1 MRDIGARAWESSA
14 RASRR
19 CCSGSNLE
27 PHRADDF
34 GYWTDGILVYIH
46 VVGNEIAIHPS
57 RANYHCVQR
66 EILEHE
72 IRWIIEVEVDENST
86 GDLGQRRSQKTHQ
99 ALDIQKSNDSRP
111 GSVTAQQANQH
122 DDQLCDM
129 NEQRHGNRVPEL
141 IGFFDVTGS

>member
-34 GYWTDGILVYIH
+34 GYWTDGILVSSGSSSQQTVTVTMMEREHFVHIH

-57 RANYHCVQR
+57 RANYPEQVVR
-66 EILEHE
+66 KPVSPYDTE
-72 IRWIIEVEVDENST
+72 
-86 GDLGQRRSQKTHQ
+86 RRTLRTLAHRNWAPMS
-99 ALDIQKSNDSRP
+99 A
-111 GSVTAQQANQH
+111 
-122 DDQLCDM
+122 
-129 NEQRHGNRVPEL
+129 
-141 IGFFDVTGS
+141 